1 MGNNNYSYR
10 STENENDYY
19 TGTYI
24 GGRKH
29 GKGILKTK
37 KGVYEGE
44 FKNDKRE
51 GVGEFKF
58 YSGDVYTGQ
67 FINNEITGDGKC

>member
-37 KGVYEGE
+37 EFMKGNLKMIKEKV
-44 FKNDKRE
+44 
-51 GVGEFKF
+51 
-58 YSGDVYTGQ
+58 
-67 FINNEITGDGKC
+67 